1 MQFVN
6 RTKLQ
11 TSMLERGLKIK
22 DIAEELC
29 VKYSCAYNKIKG
41 FRDFNENELVV
52 INRLFGSDV
61 FFLDNDVRNLRKK
74 YGRSNHSTNK
84 SS

>member
-6 RTKLQ
+6 RMKLQ
-11 TSMLERGLKIK
+11 TSMLERGFKIK

-29 VKYSCAYNKIKG
+29 ITYSGAYAKIKG
-41 FRDFNENELVV
+41 ERDFNENELVV
-52 INRLFGSDV
+52 LDRLFGSDI
-61 FFLDNDVRNLRKK
+61 FFLDYVGAKMKQNGRNNQK
-74 YGRSNHSTNK
+74 NK